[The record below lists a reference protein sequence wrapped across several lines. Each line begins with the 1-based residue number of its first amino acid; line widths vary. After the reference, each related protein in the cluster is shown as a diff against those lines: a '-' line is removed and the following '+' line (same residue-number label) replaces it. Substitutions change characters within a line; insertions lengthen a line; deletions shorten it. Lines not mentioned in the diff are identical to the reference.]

1 MLTSVAESCKMGL
14 RCSSF
19 LLLVLLSLS
28 HSLPQLTAE
37 FEMRLEFSRQLGAK
51 EENRCWWTEKACDVR
66 RVWWESGKCLPHTE
80 EKRCF
85 VAKSW
90 TESSPLPQGE
100 ESCAPIYSF
109 FFVSGLFFSCLSH
122 FIWKWTAEPNINFAW
137 PEITKTFFASFLFNE
152 LASPTRRGT
161 PELPGDRYRRELREL
176 ETGAGRILCELLG

>member
-1 MLTSVAESCKMGL
+1 MGL

-28 HSLPQLTAE
+28 HFPPQLTTK
-37 FEMRLEFSRQLGAK
+37 FGMRLEFSRQLGAK
-51 EENRCWWTEKACDVR
+51 EEIWCWWTEKACDVQ

-85 VAKSW
+85 VAKCW

-100 ESCAPIYSF
+100 ESCAPFYSF
-109 FFVSGLFFSCLSH
+109 LFLVYSFSCLSH

-137 PEITKTFFASFLFNE
+137 PEMNKNTFLLVFCLMNWLLLQEEPQSCLRVGTGGSWGNWRLGQGGYFWAAWLRVLEKIT
-152 LASPTRRGT
+152 P
-161 PELPGDRYRRELREL
+161 
-176 ETGAGRILCELLG
+176 

>member
-28 HSLPQLTAE
+28 HSPHQLTAK
-37 FEMRLEFSRQLGAK
+37 FEIRLEFSRQLGAK

-85 VAKSW
+85 VAKCW

-100 ESCAPIYSF
+100 ESCTPIYSF
-109 FFVSGLFFSCLSH
+109 LFLVYSFSCLSTSSGSEQQNQTL
-122 FIWKWTAEPNINFAW
+122 ILPDQRW
-137 PEITKTFFASFLFNE
+137 TKTFFASFLFNK

-176 ETGAGRILCELLG
+176 ETRAGRILCELLG